1 MRFDKAKDW
10 SMQCPDGN
18 LYWEAGI
25 VYCSC
30 GRCLRMSRNDKEVDK
45 SNNDAVSIPGNVI
58 KKNHKRGARHG
69 PSDRQRIY
77 NKAREMLH
85 QAGQKKHGQHST
97 NHARWLSCE
106 RFRKSWSDNGW
117 KESDITDIDKIAL
130 ENHKYTATR
139 AERIRHSEHRIL
151 KLNQDGPQQR

>member
-1 MRFDKAKDW
+1 MRFDKAKDC
-10 SMQCPDGN
+10 SIQFPDGN

-85 QAGQKKHGQHST
+85 KAGQKEHGQHST
-97 NHARWLSCE
+97 SMRDGSAAKDSESRGRTMDGRRATSWTLTKLPWKIINTLRQELSE
-106 RFRKSWSDNGW
+106 FVTQNIGF
-117 KESDITDIDKIAL
+117 
-130 ENHKYTATR
+130 
-139 AERIRHSEHRIL
+139 
-151 KLNQDGPQQR
+151 